1 MKIRAVDGLEVI
13 DSRGNPTVEARVHL
27 EDGTVAEARVPSVNQ
42 ISSSRRCRPSA
53 TSTGAPSAAGA
64 SALSDATSARLTMRA
79 WWKYVLI
86 SVST

>member
-1 MKIRAVDGLEVI
+1 MQVSTCSEPAQPSSSAV
-13 DSRGNPTVEARVHL
+13 SNARSQMC
-27 EDGTVAEARVPSVNQ
+27 GCSEARVPSVNQ

-64 SALSDATSARLTMRA
+64 SALSEATSARLTMRA

-86 SVST
+86 SAST